1 MEYIEFLIM
10 EEGRKGGRIRER
22 AKSLKEKRRK
32 REERD
37 YLKFKTLF
45 IHL

>member
-1 MEYIEFLIM
+1 M

-37 YLKFKTLF
+37 FKRLF
-45 IHL
+45 KIQNIIHSFVN